1 MLEVT
6 KRLLANQM
14 DGALQML
21 ASCIEQCPESAWN
34 APVANLAF
42 CQAVFHTLFFTDC
55 YLGQDTPSLRE
66 QAFHREHPEFF
77 RTYEELEDKPQ
88 ELLYDRPMI
97 REYLRHCRAKASDV
111 IAAET
116 AESLA
121 APTGFPWL
129 KFTRAELYAYNT
141 RHIQHHAAQ
150 LSLRLRLDF
159 GEGVPWAK
167 SAHPNEPI
175 AR

>member
-1 MLEVT
+1 MLDIT
-6 KRLLANQM
+6 KALLASQM
-14 DGALQML
+14 DAALRML
-21 ASCIEQCPESAWN
+21 DACIDRCPDEAWD

-66 QAFHREHPEFF
+66 QAFHRENPQFF
-77 RTYEELEDKPQ
+77 RTYEELEDKKQ
-88 ELLYDRPMI
+88 ELLYDRSTM
-97 REYLRHCRAKASDV
+97 RKYMRHCRAKASEV

-116 AESLA
+116 AETLA
-121 APTGFPWL
+121 APCGFPWL
-129 KFTRAELYAYNT
+129 KMSRAELYAYNT

-159 GEGVPWAK
+159 GDGVPWVK
-167 SAHPNEPI
+167 SADPTDPI